1 MVGTPQLSAV
11 NEVKKHL
18 SKTIDECYNKFENY
32 QVQTGLELISQA
44 YYLLHDEVY
53 KLWTDGKRILA
64 FPNGNIQEER
74 NEESIKLLKKIA
86 DVEIEDFPSHIIEK
100 IKNTWET
107 WNSPPRLPSNSLHLD
122 EIEEMNL
129 TNMQEDEDKKSYIR
143 KTIIKSMMMQVVTH
157 AKRWKCGNNHIH
169 KKAESLSETLVGIQ
183 NTIV

>member
-11 NEVKKHL
+11 DEDKEHL

-32 QVQTGLELISQA
+32 QVQTGLKLLSQA

-53 KLWTDGKRILA
+53 KLWTDGRRILA

-107 WNSPPRLPSNSLHLD
+107 WNSPPRLSSDSLHLD

-143 KTIIKSMMMQVVTH
+143 KTIIKSMIMQAVT
-157 AKRWKCGNNHIH
+157 
-169 KKAESLSETLVGIQ
+169 
-183 NTIV
+183 

>member
-11 NEVKKHL
+11 DEDKEHL

-32 QVQTGLELISQA
+32 QVQTGLKLLSQA

-53 KLWTDGKRILA
+53 KLWTDGRRILA

-86 DVEIEDFPSHIIEK
+86 D
-100 IKNTWET
+100 ET
-107 WNSPPRLPSNSLHLD
+107 WNSPPRLSSDSLHLD

-129 TNMQEDEDKKSYIR
+129 TNMQEAVMEAVINA
-143 KTIIKSMMMQVVTH
+143 SMTH
-157 AKRWKCGNNHIH
+157 
-169 KKAESLSETLVGIQ
+169 GI
-183 NTIV
+183 N

>member
-86 DVEIEDFPSHIIEK
+86 D
-100 IKNTWET
+100 ET

-129 TNMQEDEDKKSYIR
+129 TNMQEAVMKAVINA
-143 KTIIKSMMMQVVTH
+143 SMTHGSNHSH

-183 NTIV
+183 NTI